1 MCYTWELYYY
11 YYYFQFCT
19 MEDNDNDNFK
29 KEKFEASEFYFET
42 DFYLLKKNTDYKN
55 LLKSLAILEVQRCTT
70 IQSIEQL
77 TVLKDQLSKN
87 PILTFKQILER
98 KDIGVLKTVNVH
110 NLPSIDWSLYSS
122 NNDEDEHTQQVFDIN
137 LRHKNTPDK
146 QETSVVNT
154 PEVEK
159 PETFKKPWTV
169 EEQLRLEELLVEYPP
184 ERNESNR
191 YRKISEALG
200 TRNLRQVCSR
210 VQKYNMKMKKVGSI
224 KSINANSKR
233 LNKKT
238 LFLSHK
244 NTGALLKP
252 TTFIPST
259 TLIDDVDVYNTNHNN
274 FNVNHKIIEM
284 DHKTKLSILDEVLQD
299 KLSGNNHSIIH
310 NSFKCC
316 VCQSSPIVGTRWNC
330 SDCPAIGKSSDF
342 CNDCMVDMVKNIIEE
357 PPHPL
362 DHLVVPIRN
371 IQVNDDDNINSLV
384 DPNYVPLVF
393 KTQSYLDPNF
403 MV

>member
-1 MCYTWELYYY
+1 
-11 YYYFQFCT
+11 
-19 MEDNDNDNFK
+19 MEDKSNLKD
-29 KEKFEASEFYFET
+29 FEATEFYFET
-42 DFYLLKKNTDYKN
+42 DFYLLKNNKDYRN
-55 LLKSLAILEVQRCTT
+55 LLKSLATLEMQRCTT
-70 IQSIEQL
+70 IKNLEKL
-77 TVLKDQLSKN
+77 AVLKDQLSKS
-87 PILTFKQILER
+87 PSMALKQILKL
-98 KDIGVLKTVNVH
+98 KDVGTLKSVTIH
-110 NLPSIDWSLYSS
+110 ELPTIDWSAYKTD
-122 NNDEDEHTQQVFDIN
+122 DENEKLKQMQIRDIN
-137 LRHKNTPDK
+137 LRHKNISNK
-146 QETSVVNT
+146 QDTQT
-154 PEVEK
+154 IITTEVDK

-200 TRNLRQVCSR
+200 TRTLRQVCSR

-224 KSINANSKR
+224 KANASPKN

-238 LFLSHK
+238 VFLSHK

-259 TLIDDVDVYNTNHNN
+259 TLIDDVDVYNANHDN
-274 FNVNHKIIEM
+274 FNVNHKNIEM
-284 DHKTKLSILDEVLQD
+284 SKKIKLNILNEVLQD
-299 KLSGNNHSIIH
+299 KLSDNSISIEH

-316 VCQSSPIVGTRWNC
+316 VCQSSPIVGTRWSC
-330 SDCPAIGKSSDF
+330 KDCPAIGKNSDF
-342 CNDCMVDMVKNIIEE
+342 CNDCIVDVIRNVIEE

-362 DHLVVPIRN
+362 DHLVVPIRS
-371 IQVNDDDNINSLV
+371 IQVHEDNSINSLV

-393 KTQSYLDPNF
+393 KTQNYLDPNF